1 MMAKCEVCGKKPLS
15 GNNVSHSMRHTKR
28 KWKPNIQ
35 KTTIFKAGRLQKV
48 KICSRC
54 LRTAAKA

>member
-1 MMAKCEVCGKKPLS
+1 MAKCDVCGKKPLS
-15 GNNVSHSMRHTKR
+15 GNNVSFSQRHTKR

-35 KTTIFKAGRLQKV
+35 KTTIFKDGRAQKV

-54 LRTAAKA
+54 LRTEAKA